1 MTMDIPKEINPGKIV
16 EVTIG
21 ATADRGGTRSH
32 TVTIGGTTA
41 LPFHFFEGE
50 NPRRPVVAMEVF
62 DAVPAKYPNSLRE
75 FTHDVLEKPGDMAR
89 RCVEE
94 WGAEM
99 ISVRLEGTHP
109 EKGNRSV
116 EEAVAAVKDV
126 LASVRVPLIVT
137 GHSHFE
143 KTNEVM
149 KKVCEATAGENCL
162 INYVETDNYK
172 TIAAACLAYH
182 HSLVAQS
189 PIDVN
194 LAKQLNILLADM
206 NFPPDRLVMDPLTGA
221 LGYGL
226 EYTYSIMERIRN
238 DGLAGDR
245 MLAFPM
251 LVTPGYECTKVK
263 EARAPEKDYPE
274 WGDEKHRGAYWEIAT
289 AMSLL
294 VAGADL
300 LIMAHPRA
308 VEVIRKR
315 IAEIFDAGKEAGH
328 GALRT

>member
-32 TVTIGGTTA
+32 TVTIGGSTV

-62 DAVPAKYPNSLRE
+62 DSVPPKYPDSLRE
-75 FTHDVLEKPGDMAR
+75 FTHDVLDKPGEMAR
-89 RCVEE
+89 RCVTD

-109 EKGNRSV
+109 EKGNKSA
-116 EEAVAAVKDV
+116 EEAVEVVKEV
-126 LASVRVPLIVT
+126 LASVRVPLIIT

-162 INYVETDNYK
+162 LNYVETNNYK

-182 HSLVAQS
+182 HSLVAQT

-251 LVTPGYECTKVK
+251 LTTPGFECAKVK

-274 WGDEKHRGAYWEIAT
+274 WGDEKNRGAYWEIAT

-294 VAGADL
+294 VGGADL

-308 VEVIRKR
+308 VEVVRKR
-315 IAEIFDAGKEAGH
+315 VAGIFDSEKEGDR

>member
-1 MTMDIPKEINPGKIV
+1 MEIPKETNPGRVV

-21 ATADRGGTRSH
+21 ATPDRGGTRSH
-32 TVTIGGTTA
+32 TVTIGGSTA

-50 NPRRPVVAMEVF
+50 NPHRPVVAMEVY
-62 DAVPAKYPNSLRE
+62 DSVPAKYPDSLRE
-75 FTHDVLEKPGDMAR
+75 FTRDVLDKPGEMAR
-89 RCVEE
+89 RCVEQ

-109 EKGNRSV
+109 EKGNKSA
-116 EEAVAAVKDV
+116 EEAVQVVKEV
-126 LASVRVPLIVT
+126 LAAVRVPLVIT

-149 KKVCEATAGENCL
+149 KKICEATAGENCL

-182 HSLVAQS
+182 HCLVAQS

-194 LAKQLNILLADM
+194 LAKQLNILLADLS
-206 NFPPDRLVMDPLTGA
+206 FPTDRLVMDPLTGA

-226 EYTYSIMERIRN
+226 EYTYSIMERIRI

-251 LVTPGYECTKVK
+251 LVTPGYECAKVK

-274 WGDEKHRGAYWEIAT
+274 WGGEQHRGAYWEIAT

-308 VEVIRKR
+308 VEAVRKA
-315 IAEIFDAGKEAGH
+315 IAEIFDTGKEGVR
-328 GALRT
+328 GTLGT